1 MIFYIASIYAKSV
14 HKDDARAA
22 IKRIV
27 EEWNFELE
35 VVEDEKED
43 VELECDGDY

>member
-1 MIFYIASIYAKSV
+1 MPRASTRTTS
-14 HKDDARAA
+14 AA
-22 IKRIV
+22 IKRTV